1 MQRKRQFALLAALAA
16 ISMTL
21 QSPAVSAATL
31 VEEFDDDPFA
41 DHGDGSPVFATDGP
55 EAAFQYD
62 PTAPSAFAGD
72 PVGSL
77 LARYDT
83 VEPTAR
89 VFTLLPRPLTAAEP
103 FEINVIFTI
112 RSENFFADP
121 SGFAQIAFG
130 LMNSQTT
137 GDDRTGDLEDFASDT
152 FDTLEFDYFP
162 NVSPFFGGPFTGG
175 AAFGGAAGEDAFLN
189 FTFASVPLDLPL
201 DQPLEARLSHL
212 PDQGQI
218 DISVSRILPDG
229 SRQAL
234 LASPVLLDMSAL
246 SPAFVFDAAGIFVYH
261 DGFNIFSESGR
272 SLRADVDFHRL
283 EVVFPSP
290 ISVHMR
296 VAPDPLF
303 VSTRSRFARAHL
315 TAVDAADSG
324 RLAGLAG
331 ETPPIELWSGSTRL
345 AQALSATF
353 EESSEELRAVF
364 DARQVLEALGNVRG
378 DVEISV
384 RGEVEGSGHVFILGI
399 ASGSDGNPGRRRR
412 MR

>member
-1 MQRKRQFALLAALAA
+1 MQRKGQFALLAALAA
-16 ISMTL
+16 ISITL
-21 QSPAVSAATL
+21 QNPAVSAAML
-31 VEEFDDDPFA
+31 VEEFDDDPFV
-41 DHGDGSPVFATDGP
+41 DHGDGSPVFVPGGP

-62 PTAPSAFAGD
+62 PTSPSAFAGD

-89 VFTLLPRPLTAAEP
+89 AFTLLPRPLTAAEP
-103 FEINVIFTI
+103 FEISAIFSI

-137 GDDRTGDLEDFASDT
+137 GDERTGNLADFSADT
-152 FDTLEFDYFP
+152 FDTLEFDYVP

-189 FTFASVPLDLPL
+189 FTFVTVPLDLPL
-201 DQPLEARLSHL
+201 DQPVEARLSHL
-212 PDQGQI
+212 PDQGRI

-229 SRQAL
+229 SRQDL
-234 LASPVLLDMSAL
+234 LASPLVLDTSIL
-246 SPAFVFDAAGIFVYH
+246 SPTFLFDGAGIFVYH

-272 SLRADVDFHRL
+272 SLRADVDYHRL

-296 VAPDPLF
+296 LVPDPLF
-303 VSTRSRFARAHL
+303 ESTRSRFARAHL
-315 TAVDAADSG
+315 TAVDAMDTG

-331 ETPPIELWSGSTRL
+331 EAPPIELWSGSTRL
-345 AQALSATF
+345 AHALSATF
-353 EESSEELRAVF
+353 DESSEELRAVF
-364 DARQVLEALGNVRG
+364 DVREVLAALGNARG
-378 DVEISV
+378 DV
-384 RGEVEGSGHVFILGI
+384 
-399 ASGSDGNPGRRRR
+399 
-412 MR
+412 